1 VIAAASL
8 SALLEQFCCGWRH
21 EVTDRR
27 YQSWGRYP
35 KARQE
40 AVRPCW
46 RDDLQPLLAEFSAR
60 EETFLPFGMGRS
72 YGDACLATS
81 NRVLDMR
88 PLKRFIKADWQAGL
102 VRAEAGVTL
111 EEVLALAIPRGWF
124 LPVTPG
130 TKFVTL
136 GGALANDVHGKNHH
150 VRGTFGCHVRRF
162 GLVRSDRP
170 PAVCSPQENS
180 DLFAATIGGLGMTGV
195 IDWLE
200 LQLVPIGS
208 SLIKATQ
215 VRFDTLDDFFAL
227 SDELDGQYEF
237 TVAWIDCLAKGESA
251 GRGVYMAGNHA
262 SEGPL
267 TVNDRF
273 KLNVPLT
280 PPFSAINR
288 LSLRLF
294 NSAYYRAHRPERHDS
309 LIGYDQFFYPLDRV
323 LNWNRIYG
331 PRGFQQY
338 QSVIPLAHAADAT
351 REMLEAIAASGS
363 GSFLAVLKL
372 FGDVA
377 SPGLLSFPMAGATLA
392 LDFPQQGSKTER
404 LFARLDSI
412 VREAGGRMYPGKDAH
427 MSASDFRRAFPAW
440 ERVGELTD
448 PSIASRFWHRVTS

>member
-1 VIAAASL
+1 MIAAASL
-8 SALLEQFCCGWRH
+8 SPLLEQYCCGWRR
-21 EVTDRR
+21 EVTGRL
-27 YQSWGRYP
+27 YKSWGCYP
-35 KARQE
+35 KTRQE
-40 AVRPCW
+40 GLTPHW
-46 RDDLQPLLAEFSAR
+46 RDELQPLLDEFSAR
-60 EETFLPFGMGRS
+60 KETFLPFGMGRS
-72 YGDACLATS
+72 YGDVCLATS
-81 NRVLDMR
+81 DRVLDMR
-88 PLKRFIKADWQAGL
+88 SLNRFIQADWQAGL
-102 VRAEAGVTL
+102 IRAEAGVTL
-111 EEVLALAIPRGWF
+111 EEVLALAVPRGWF

-150 VRGTFGCHVRRF
+150 VRGTFGCHVPRF
-162 GLVRSDRP
+162 GLLRSDRHP
-170 PAVCSPQENS
+170 VVCSRQENS

-208 SLIKATQ
+208 SLIEATH

-227 SDELDGQYEF
+227 SAELDGQYEF
-237 TVAWIDCLAKGESA
+237 TVAWIDCLAKRKSA

-267 TVNDRF
+267 AFNDRF

-280 PPFSAINR
+280 PPFSAVNR

-294 NSAYYRAHRPERHDS
+294 NSAYYRAHRSGRHDS
-309 LIGYDQFFYPLDRV
+309 LVDYEQFFYPLDRV
-323 LNWNRIYG
+323 MNWNRIYG

-338 QSVIPLAHAADAT
+338 QSAIPLRHAADAT
-351 REMLEAIAASGS
+351 REMLEAIAASKS

-392 LDFPQQGSKTER
+392 LDFPQQGGKTER

-412 VREAGGRMYPGKDAH
+412 VREAGGRLYPGKDAH

-440 ERVGELTD
+440 EKVGELTD
-448 PSIASRFWHRVTS
+448 PCISSRFWQRVTS